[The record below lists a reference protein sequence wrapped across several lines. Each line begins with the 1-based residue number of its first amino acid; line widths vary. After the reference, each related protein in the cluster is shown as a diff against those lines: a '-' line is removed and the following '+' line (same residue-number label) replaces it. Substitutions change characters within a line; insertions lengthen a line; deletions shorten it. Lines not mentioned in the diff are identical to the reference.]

1 MNGVPVQE
9 AKPPEGGKVPKVL
22 LVAPLPPP
30 FGGICYLTRA
40 LLDAGLGQGFQLVHL
55 NISKNTLREEFGKV
69 TLLDV
74 WLALRNLTRFSWLL
88 VRERP
93 QVVYVQSTA
102 DTGFYRDW
110 VFITTARLANC
121 KVLLHLHGT
130 RHSAPFKSG
139 WFHSHLVRWSL
150 SCANYV
156 IVPTKAD
163 LAGYLDYG
171 LKVPVEVIHNTA
183 YAPPEFQDRVRQTR
197 LSNTV
202 SLIGIGRLSEA
213 KGSWDLFRA
222 LALVR
227 QCESNVRLTWVGLGA
242 FPSDDE
248 YAHQLCASLGLTD
261 HITLAG
267 QLSDE
272 EKFFELSRAD
282 ILVLPTHTEG
292 FPLSLLE
299 GMAMGLPVVT
309 TPVGG
314 IPEIVKDGVNGYLVS
329 PKDVEMLAE
338 RILTLVKEPGK
349 RQRMGEANARLYR
362 EQLSAHKVVARIHTL
377 LRELI

>member
-1 MNGVPVQE
+1 
-9 AKPPEGGKVPKVL
+9 
-22 LVAPLPPP
+22 
-30 FGGICYLTRA
+30 
-40 LLDAGLGQGFQLVHL
+40 
-55 NISKNTLREEFGKV
+55 
-69 TLLDV
+69 
-74 WLALRNLTRFSWLL
+74 
-88 VRERP
+88 
-93 QVVYVQSTA
+93 
-102 DTGFYRDW
+102 
-110 VFITTARLANC
+110 
-121 KVLLHLHGT
+121 
-130 RHSAPFKSG
+130 
-139 WFHSHLVRWSL
+139 
-150 SCANYV
+150 
-156 IVPTKAD
+156 
-163 LAGYLDYG
+163 
-171 LKVPVEVIHNTA
+171 
-183 YAPPEFQDRVRQTR
+183 
-197 LSNTV
+197 
-202 SLIGIGRLSEA
+202 
-213 KGSWDLFRA
+213 
-222 LALVR
+222 
-227 QCESNVRLTWVGLGA
+227 LTWVGLGA